1 MITLNAKEGQSELH
15 DAEEGFVGEE
25 QATENTKSSSGQAA
39 EEAGVGSMTG
49 GTSTL
54 EKDSSGG
61 NGISDEQAAEEAQ
74 AGVGSITGG
83 TLEKDS
89 DGIPHAYLPAHIFN
103 TDAHPC
109 WVRYGIP
116 LFLTC
121 IFGLLLASDLGSGVS
136 AETRLVVDGVVEQ
149 HDTILTVSIFSSVA
163 KLWET
168 ESYPLAILIVITSI
182 CWPYVK
188 LAMSMLAWVV
198 PPVSR
203 PRGGIRG
210 PRRRERLVEW
220 LDALGKWS
228 FVDIF
233 VLIIMMVAFR
243 TTVPIGGE
251 DSGVVNEV

>member
-1 MITLNAKEGQSELH
+1 MSLNAKEGRELNG
-15 DAEEGFVGEE
+15 AEEGFVGEE

-39 EEAGVGSMTG
+39 EAAGA
-49 GTSTL
+49 L
-54 EKDSSGG
+54 EKDSDG
-61 NGISDEQAAEEAQ
+61 NEISDAAEA

-83 TLEKDS
+83 TLEKDA
-89 DGIPHAYLPAHIFN
+89 DGIPRAYLPAHIFN
-103 TDAHPC
+103 TDAHPW

-136 AETRLVVDGVVEQ
+136 AEIRLLVDGVVEQ
-149 HDTILTVSIFSSVA
+149 HSTILTVSIFSSVA
-163 KLWET
+163 KLWDT

-188 LAMSMLAWVV
+188 LATSMLAWVV